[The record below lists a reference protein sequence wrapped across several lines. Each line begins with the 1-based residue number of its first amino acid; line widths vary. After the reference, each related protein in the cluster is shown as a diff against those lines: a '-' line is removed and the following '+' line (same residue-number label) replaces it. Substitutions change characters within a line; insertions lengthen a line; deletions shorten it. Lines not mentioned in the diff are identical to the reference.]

1 MSWRD
6 VALAHAKDQDPKESC
21 GLLIEI
27 KGKEK
32 YYPCKNLSN
41 WSNQCFI
48 IDPIDYAKAE
58 DTGKILAVIHSHPTT
73 QPIASQADMISC
85 EDTNLPWHIVNP
97 KTEQWG
103 YYKPSGYKP
112 PLIGRHW
119 VWGVT
124 DCWAL
129 VRDWYKETKG
139 IILRDWERPITPE
152 EFIADPMF
160 ERCAWRTGF
169 RQLRPEEKL
178 ENGDLLFMSILTS
191 GLNHVA
197 IFIDGDVLHHLADRI
212 SCKEPYNEW
221 LLKCTGMR
229 LRYAP

>member
-103 YYKPSGYKP
+103 YYEPSGYKP

-119 VWGVT
+119 GWGVT